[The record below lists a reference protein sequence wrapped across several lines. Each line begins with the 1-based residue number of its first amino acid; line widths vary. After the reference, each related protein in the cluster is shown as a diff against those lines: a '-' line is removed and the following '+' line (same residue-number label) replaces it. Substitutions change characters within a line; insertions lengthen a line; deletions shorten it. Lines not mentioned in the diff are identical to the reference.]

1 MSYSMTKVFDQ
12 LCAGMT
18 RDERGM
24 DREMDTLEMISGWSL
39 LTPLHRVFPYGETR
53 SLKLDTT
60 SHLEDEICVV
70 PNKSSDTY
78 CCVWCV
84 ACQCG
89 GFG

>member
-1 MSYSMTKVFDQ
+1 MQ
-12 LCAGMT
+12 NIGLLIA
-18 RDERGM
+18 DEIQQVG
-24 DREMDTLEMISGWSL
+24 
-39 LTPLHRVFPYGETR
+39 GEVGPTY
-53 SLKLDTT
+53 
-60 SHLEDEICVV
+60 EVVEICVV